1 MGQLFATANTKLF
14 IGPAKAYTG
23 TAFTAGDFPTEGEN
37 AIAWTR
43 IGGTTDLGQL
53 GRTTTMV
60 ESPQI
65 DGNDPGNTAIIRKR
79 KAVRRPGTM
88 TIVCDNDPTDA
99 GQVALIAAE
108 NSSRDSFAFKIE
120 FDDAPAG
127 GTPSTRFF
135 VAYVI
140 DNPEQFNDANSAIKL
155 NATLEID
162 GNIVRVAAAE
172 AEV

>member
-23 TAFTAGDFPTEGEN
+23 TAFTAGDFPAEGED

-43 IGGTTDLGQL
+43 IGGTTNLGQI
-53 GRTTTMV
+53 GRTTALV

-65 DGNDPGNTAIIRKR
+65 DSGDPDNPALVRKR
-79 KAVRRPGTM
+79 KGPRRPGTM
-88 TIVCDNDPTDA
+88 TIVCDNDPTNA

-108 NSSRDSFAFKIE
+108 NSRDSFAFKIE

-140 DNPEQFNDANSAIKL
+140 DNPEQLDGADGGIKL